1 MTTKLTTT
9 VRKYSKKHKKT
20 QLITNPNT
28 NKFALAKKDAKY
40 TKLESWSPLWSFELF
55 SRYWPTYC

>member
-1 MTTKLTTT
+1 VTTKLTTT
-9 VRKYSKKHKKT
+9 VRKYSKKTQKT

-40 TKLESWSPLWSFELF
+40 TKLES
-55 SRYWPTYC
+55 